1 MRIAHAIKSRLQ
13 PGSKFGI
20 LSSRMGSIADNG
32 SGKMYSYRMSKA
44 AVNAGAKSLT
54 VDWKADGIAVAILHP
69 GYVRTGSYLKHLAA
83 YYLDMRN

>member
-1 MRIAHAIKSRLQ
+1 MRIAHAMKSRLP